1 MRKLFF
7 GLLLAGISICVSA
20 HFKGGYDV
28 QGSTLKA
35 SDPEAQKRVQR
46 DSMHVT
52 LEEVTVTSIRANEKS
67 AVSYTNLAAAE
78 IAKRNFG
85 QDIPFILALSPS
97 FVATSETGTGIGYT
111 GFRIRGTDANR
122 VNITVNG
129 VPLNDAES
137 HTVFFVN
144 MPDFASSLSSVQVQ
158 RGVGSSTNG
167 AAAFGASINM
177 QTEQLRQQ
185 AYADVSTTLGTF
197 NTNKNM
203 LKAGTGLIN
212 NQWAF
217 DMRLSNIRSD
227 GYIDRASVDMK
238 SWYFAGG
245 YYSANSTL
253 KFIAFGGSE
262 KTYQAWNGVNADSLA
277 TNRTFNEIGVY
288 FDDQGKMKYYD
299 NQTDNYNQTHY
310 QLHWLQRLNR
320 SLNLNVAAHYTRGKG
335 YYEDYKRD
343 RKYAEYGLK
352 PPVVNGAALKR
363 TDLIRQKWL
372 DNHFAGLTWSLNY
385 TGTSLSASVGGAAS
399 RYDGDHIGKVIW
411 VRNASGL
418 DIGKDWYRN
427 TGVKDDANVFAKVT
441 AELLPSLFLNLDAQY
456 RFIQHTMEGS
466 DDKYDSDTKGMRI
479 IDQNHS
485 FHFLNPK
492 AGLTYRMAEGHDLY
506 GSFSIANREPN
517 RNNYTE
523 AGPNELPTH
532 ETLYDY
538 ELGYRFQSSKLSVG
552 ANLYWMQYHNQL
564 ILTGKISEIGELLT
578 SNIPD
583 SYRRGVEL
591 MAAWKPAKWFQWDGS
606 LTLSQNRI
614 LNFTEQDVDVYDA
627 DWNWIDARNNEL
639 GTTTIAYSPA
649 VVANNRF
656 SFNIKGVELALI
668 SHYVGKQ
675 FIDNTSSDDRSMPAY
690 FVNNLSAAYS
700 INLPKL
706 KSLDLQLMVNN
717 LFDEQ
722 YVSNG
727 YVWYSYYLDGQR
739 ANELRYFPQAGTNF
753 LATIAIRF

>member
-1 MRKLFF
+1 MRKLYVWM
-7 GLLLAGISICVSA
+7 LLAGLSGV
-20 HFKGGYDV
+20 
-28 QGSTLKA
+28 L
-35 SDPEAQKRVQR
+35 PAQKVVMR
-46 DSMHVT
+46 DSMHVD
-52 LEEVTVTSIRANEKS
+52 LEEITVTSIKANEKS
-67 AVSYTNLAAAE
+67 AVSYTNIAAAE
-78 IAKRNFG
+78 IARRNHG

-129 VPLNDAES
+129 IPLNDAES

-158 RGVGSSTNG
+158 RGVGTSTNG

-185 AYADVSTTLGTF
+185 AYAELSTTLGSF

-217 DMRLSNIRSD
+217 DMRLSNVRSD

-238 SWYFAGG
+238 SWYFTGG
-245 YYSANSTL
+245 YYGTTSTV
-253 KFIAFGGSE
+253 KFITFGGTE
-262 KTYQAWNGVNADSLA
+262 KTYQAWNGVSADSIA

-288 FDDQGKMKYYD
+288 FDDNGKMKYYD

-310 QLHWLQRLNR
+310 QLHWLQRLNS
-320 SLNLNVAAHYTRGKG
+320 SLNLNMAAHYTRGIG
-335 YYEDYKRD
+335 YYEDYKQN
-343 RKYAEYGLK
+343 RKYAEYGIT
-352 PPVVNGAALKR
+352 PPVVNGVALKR
-363 TDLIRQKWL
+363 TDLVRQKWL

-385 TGTSLSASVGGAAS
+385 TGTRLNASVGGAAN
-399 RYDGDHIGKVIW
+399 RYQGDHIGKVIW

-418 DIGKDWYRN
+418 DIGNDWYRN
-427 TGVKDDANVFAKVT
+427 TGVKDDANVYAKVT
-441 AELLPSLFLNLDAQY
+441 AEILPSLFVNLDAQY
-456 RFIQHTMEGS
+456 RFIRHTMEGS
-466 DDKYDSDTKGMRI
+466 DDKYDSNTQAMRI
-479 IDQNHS
+479 INQSHP
-485 FHFLNPK
+485 FHFFNPK
-492 AGLTYRMAEGHDLY
+492 AGLTYRMSNGHDLY
-506 GSFSIANREPN
+506 GSYSIANREPN

-523 AGPNELPTH
+523 AGPNEIPTH
-532 ETLYDY
+532 ETLFDY
-538 ELGYRFQSSKLSVG
+538 ELGYRYQSSKLSAG
-552 ANLYWMQYHNQL
+552 ANLYWMQYRNQL

-583 SYRRGVEL
+583 SYRRGLEL

-627 DWNWIDARNNEL
+627 DWNWTDSRSDTI
-639 GTTTIAYSPA
+639 GTTTIAYSPS

-656 SFNIKGVELALI
+656 TFNIKEVELSLI

-675 FIDNTSSDDRSMPAY
+675 FIDNSGSDDRSMPAY

-700 INLPKL
+700 IKLPTL

-717 LFDEQ
+717 LFNEQ

-727 YVWYSYYLDGQR
+727 YVWYSYYLDGKRQ
-739 ANELRYFPQAGTNF
+739 NDLRYFPQAGTNL
-753 LATIAIRF
+753 LATITLRF

>member
-1 MRKLFF
+1 MRKLYVCM
-7 GLLLAGISICVSA
+7 LLAGLS
-20 HFKGGYDV
+20 G
-28 QGSTLKA
+28 LL
-35 SDPEAQKRVQR
+35 PAQKVAMR
-46 DSMHVT
+46 DSMHVE
-52 LEEVTVTSIRANEKS
+52 LEEITVTSIKANEKS
-67 AVSYTNLAAAE
+67 AVSYTNIAAAE
-78 IAKRNFG
+78 IARRNHG

-129 VPLNDAES
+129 IPLNDAES

-158 RGVGSSTNG
+158 RGVGTSTNG

-185 AYADVSTTLGTF
+185 AYAELSTTLGSF

-217 DMRLSNIRSD
+217 DMRLSNVRSD

-238 SWYFAGG
+238 SWYFTGG
-245 YYSANSTL
+245 YYGTTSTV
-253 KFIAFGGSE
+253 KFITFGGTE
-262 KTYQAWNGVNADSLA
+262 KTYQAWNGVSADSLT

-288 FDDQGKMKYYD
+288 FDDNGMMKYYD

-310 QLHWLQRLNR
+310 QLHWLQRLNP
-320 SLNLNVAAHYTRGKG
+320 SLNLNMAAHYTRGIG
-335 YYEDYKRD
+335 YYEDYKQD
-343 RKYAEYGLK
+343 RKYAEYGIT
-352 PPVVNGAALKR
+352 PPVVNGVALKR
-363 TDLIRQKWL
+363 TDLVRQKWL

-385 TGTSLSASVGGAAS
+385 TGTRLNASVGGAVN
-399 RYDGDHIGKVIW
+399 RYQGDHIGKVIW

-427 TGVKDDANVFAKVT
+427 TGVKDDANVYAKVT
-441 AELLPSLFLNLDAQY
+441 AEILPSLFVNLDAQY
-456 RFIQHTMEGS
+456 RFIRHTMEGS
-466 DDKYDSDTKGMRI
+466 DDKYDSDTQAMRI
-479 IDQNHS
+479 IDQSHP
-485 FHFLNPK
+485 FHFFNPK
-492 AGLTYRMAEGHDLY
+492 AGLTYRMSNGHDLY
-506 GSFSIANREPN
+506 GSYSIANREPN

-523 AGPNELPTH
+523 AGPNEIPTH
-532 ETLYDY
+532 ETLFDY
-538 ELGYRFQSSKLSVG
+538 ELGYRYQSSKLSAG
-552 ANLYWMQYHNQL
+552 ANLYWMQYRNQL

-583 SYRRGVEL
+583 SYRRGLEL

-614 LNFTEQDVDVYDA
+614 LNFAEQDVDVYDA
-627 DWNWIDARNNEL
+627 DWNWIDSRSDSL
-639 GTTTIAYSPA
+639 GTTTIAYSPS

-656 SFNIKGVELALI
+656 AFNIKGVELAFI

-690 FVNNLSAAYS
+690 FINNLSAAYS
-700 INLPKL
+700 IKLPTL

-717 LFDEQ
+717 LFNEQ

-727 YVWYSYYLDGQR
+727 YVWYSYYLDGKRQ
-739 ANELRYFPQAGTNF
+739 NDLRYFPQAGTNL
-753 LATIAIRF
+753 LATITLRF